1 MPKIGWV
8 KIAVAACVVISG
20 AIVGAPSALASPAG
34 STVTTVSSSVNPSV
48 VGQTVMFTATVIGS
62 GATGTPTGTVT
73 FSDDGTPIASAVTL
87 QPDGTA
93 TVSISSLQAGDQ
105 DVTASYSG
113 DTNFGP
119 SEGGLTQVVQQA
131 ASTITVSSS
140 PNPSVVGQDVTFTA
154 TVTVNPPGP
163 VPPTGTVTFS
173 DNHIQIGTS
182 ILDGIGTATLI
193 PRDSRQHFRLG
204 ERRVRHHR

>member
-87 QPDGTA
+87 QPNGTA
-93 TVSISSLQAGDQ
+93 TVSISSLQAATRMSPRA
-105 DVTASYSG
+105 TAAIR
-113 DTNFGP
+113 T
-119 SEGGLTQVVQQA
+119 
-131 ASTITVSSS
+131 
-140 PNPSVVGQDVTFTA
+140 
-154 TVTVNPPGP
+154 
-163 VPPTGTVTFS
+163 S
-173 DNHIQIGTS
+173 DPAKAG
-182 ILDGIGTATLI
+182 
-193 PRDSRQHFRLG
+193 
-204 ERRVRHHR
+204 